1 MKKSRYFLFIGLAL
15 LVVLID
21 QFSKAAAVTYL
32 DPYVRNIVIKD
43 FFSLTLVFNDGAA
56 WSLFSGRTLFLI
68 IITVVVSLLTIYQI
82 LYKSRTKFATI
93 SGAIFVGGIIGNL
106 IDRIELG
113 RVIDFLDFNILG
125 YNFPIFN
132 FADTFIFIGVIT
144 LSIALYLEERNER
157 DD

>member
-1 MKKSRYFLFIGLAL
+1 MKKSKYFLFIGLAL

-32 DPYVRNIVIKD
+32 DEYVRNIVIKD

-93 SGAIFVGGIIGNL
+93 SGSIFVGGIIGNL
-106 IDRIELG
+106 IDRIETG
-113 RVIDFLDFNILG
+113 RVIDFLDFNIFG

-132 FADTFIFIGVIT
+132 LADTFIFIGVIT
-144 LSIALYLEERNER
+144 LSIALYLEERNEK

>member
-1 MKKSRYFLFIGLAL
+1 MKKSKYFLFIGLAL

-32 DPYVRNIVIKD
+32 DEYVRNIVIKD

-68 IITVVVSLLTIYQI
+68 IITVVSLLTIYQI
-82 LYKSRTKFATI
+82 LYKSRTKFAII
-93 SGAIFVGGIIGNL
+93 SGSIFVGGIIGNL
-106 IDRIELG
+106 IDRIETG
-113 RVIDFLDFNILG
+113 RVIDFLDFNIFG

-132 FADTFIFIGVIT
+132 LADTFIFIGVIT
-144 LSIALYLEERNER
+144 LSIALYLEERNEK

>member
-1 MKKSRYFLFIGLAL
+1 MKKSKYFLFIGLAL

-32 DPYVRNIVIKD
+32 DEYVRNIVIKD

-68 IITVVVSLLTIYQI
+68 IITAVVSLLTIYQI

-93 SGAIFVGGIIGNL
+93 SGSIFVGGIIGNL
-106 IDRIELG
+106 IDRIEMG
-113 RVIDFLDFNILG
+113 RVIDFLDFNIFG

-132 FADTFIFIGVIT
+132 LADTFIFIGVIT
-144 LSIALYLEERNER
+144 LSIALYLEERNEK

>member
-1 MKKSRYFLFIGLAL
+1 MKKSKYFLFIGLAL

-32 DPYVRNIVIKD
+32 DEYVRNIVIKD

-68 IITVVVSLLTIYQI
+68 IITAVVSLLTIYQI

-93 SGAIFVGGIIGNL
+93 SGSIFVGGIIGNL
-106 IDRIELG
+106 IDRIETG
-113 RVIDFLDFNILG
+113 RVIDFLDFNIFG

-132 FADTFIFIGVIT
+132 LADTFIFIGVIT
-144 LSIALYLEERNER
+144 LSIALYLEERNEK

>member
-1 MKKSRYFLFIGLAL
+1 MKKSKYFLFIGLAL

-32 DPYVRNIVIKD
+32 DEYVRNIVIKD

-82 LYKSRTKFATI
+82 LYKSRTKFAII
-93 SGAIFVGGIIGNL
+93 SGSIFVGGIIGNL
-106 IDRIELG
+106 IDRIETG
-113 RVIDFLDFNILG
+113 RVIDFLDFNIFG

-132 FADTFIFIGVIT
+132 LADTFIFIGVIT
-144 LSIALYLEERNER
+144 LSIALYLEERNEK